1 LPSRD
6 EHLAQA
12 SKNQK
17 LADTLAKT
25 EFTDW
30 AVTLYFYTAIH
41 LVESYLSIHGYHC
54 DYHAERKKR
63 MSAIPQLRKI
73 FPEYETLRVL
83 SRQARYH
90 AQPISPDDLKRA
102 QEKLAAVEG
111 QITYVTT
118 GKKS

>member
-1 LPSRD
+1 MPSRD

-12 SKNQK
+12 AKNEK
-17 LADTLAKT
+17 LANTLAKG

-30 AVTLYFYTAIH
+30 AVTLYFYTAVH
-41 LVESYLSIHGYHC
+41 LIESYLSIHGYHC
-54 DYHAERKKR
+54 DDHTERNKR
-63 MSAIPQLRKI
+63 ISAIPQLRQI
-73 FPEYETLRVL
+73 FHEYQTLKTL

-90 AQPISPDDLKRA
+90 AQPITPDDLKRA
-102 QEKLAAVEG
+102 QEKLAIIQA